1 MLFYHLCFYIAS
13 VSILC
18 SNILNNHRLIIFYLL
33 EQELIRTNNWSSFV
47 IIVSSD
53 VRNWNA
59 PERADILVIRII
71 ILNT

>member
-1 MLFYHLCFYIAS
+1 MLFYHLCFYIAN
-13 VSILC
+13 VSIFC

>member
-1 MLFYHLCFYIAS
+1 MLFYHLCFYIAN
-13 VSILC
+13 VSIFY

-47 IIVSSD
+47 YIVSSD
-53 VRNWNA
+53 VHNWNA